1 MADVHFLDKA
11 RDLSTERYAETN
23 RWFWVTS
30 AIGGVALAG
39 LLVAAIPSLGWLPF
53 VLVGIPALL
62 GSIGHLTGSDLS
74 ERPFALSLGCWLV
87 GVGICAAATGGA
99 DSFLLPFLSV
109 YSLAFFSRLPP
120 AQAMGCTWSAF
131 TLAMVPVLV
140 TDWSGFVASPWLA
153 CGTAVGLLP
162 LTLIASQMAAGELR
176 HRSEA
181 TIDKLTG
188 LLNRRGLTDRLD
200 ELSKQATVIDDG
212 TPLALVAS
220 DVDHFKQINDT
231 FGHARGDD
239 VLRDVAYLIRKAL
252 RRFELAYRTGG
263 EEFLVV
269 LPGHDVATATALAES
284 IRVAVENGK
293 PGGVD
298 ITISLGVAVRPAA
311 GVDVTAILEDADAAV
326 YAAKRN
332 GRNRVETARDPTTAH
347 MDPPVATP

>member
-1 MADVHFLDKA
+1 
-11 RDLSTERYAETN
+11 
-23 RWFWVTS
+23 
-30 AIGGVALAG
+30 
-39 LLVAAIPSLGWLPF
+39 
-53 VLVGIPALL
+53 
-62 GSIGHLTGSDLS
+62 
-74 ERPFALSLGCWLV
+74 
-87 GVGICAAATGGA
+87 
-99 DSFLLPFLSV
+99 
-109 YSLAFFSRLPP
+109 
-120 AQAMGCTWSAF
+120 
-131 TLAMVPVLV
+131 
-140 TDWSGFVASPWLA
+140 
-153 CGTAVGLLP
+153 
-162 LTLIASQMAAGELR
+162 MAAGELR
-176 HRSEA
+176 QRSEA
-181 TIDKLTG
+181 TIDHLTG

-200 ELSKQATVIDDG
+200 ELSKQATVIADG
-212 TPLALVAS
+212 TPLALVTA
-220 DVDHFKQINDT
+220 DLDHFKQINDA

-332 GRNRVETARDPTTAH
+332 GRNRVETARDDPTTAH
-347 MDPPVATP
+347 MEPPGGGALASPHLTGTSAATGTSRSFDARRPPRPTGTGCQLAGSPTVSPARRPEDVARPA